1 MIAAMMTRARPL
13 AGLIGLSALLL
24 AGAAALPAKAADPI
38 VMKLATATLN
48 DSQHEWMKRF
58 AAAVERDSQ
67 GRIKAELYPASQLG
81 PIPRQIEG
89 TQFGSIQAWIGPP
102 EFLAGVD
109 ARYEVLSAPGL
120 FKDLAHANKTL
131 EDKEF
136 RDAFL
141 ALGAD
146 KGLKGSSLFLSGPA
160 VIVTRKPSPRLADFK
175 GQKIRVLAAPLQMEQ
190 IKRLDGTPVP
200 MALGNV
206 LPALQQGAIDGVM
219 SSPPVVTALKFY
231 DSAPNM
237 TETNHA
243 IVSVI
248 TVLSKS
254 WFDSLPADLKPMV
267 EKHAWQT
274 GRDVYQWSV
283 DFHNAQRNAWVQSGG
298 KLMSLPPEDQAEM
311 NKRFN
316 GLGDEV
322 VKTQTP
328 EIQKIYGILKAAS
341 ERAR

>member
-1 MIAAMMTRARPL
+1 MIRAMKTRARPL
-13 AGLIGLSALLL
+13 AGMIGLSALLV
-24 AGAAALPAKAADPI
+24 AGVVLPAKAADPI

-58 AAAVERDSQ
+58 AALVERDSQ

-131 EDKEF
+131 GDKEF

-160 VIVTRKPSPRLADFK
+160 VIVTRKPAPNIADLK
-175 GQKIRVLAAPLQMEQ
+175 GMKIRVLAAPLQMEQ
-190 IKRLDGTPVP
+190 IKRIDGTPVP

-231 DSAPNM
+231 DSAPHM

-248 TVLSKS
+248 TVLSKT
-254 WFDSLPADLKPMV
+254 WFDGLPADLKPMV
-267 EKHAWQT
+267 EKHAWEV
-274 GRDVYQWSV
+274 GRDVFQWSV
-283 DFHNAQRNAWVQSGG
+283 DFHNSQRNVWAQSGG
-298 KLMSLPPEDQAEM
+298 KLYQLSAQEQADLT
-311 NKRFN
+311 KRYA
-316 GLGDEV
+316 GLGDDV
-322 VKTQTP
+322 VKGQTP
-328 EIQKIYGILKAAS
+328 EIQKLYGILKAAA
-341 ERAR
+341 ERSK